1 MKTRILVVDDNRS
14 NRYLAVY
21 LLEKAGCEVFSAE
34 DGAAGVEIAR
44 REKPDAIVMDLSM
57 PHLDGTGALQQ
68 LRADPATAA
77 IPVVASSAYAGPT
90 ERAQALAA
98 GFADFIEKP
107 VDRLTFVERVLR
119 PIPRPPG

>member
-1 MKTRILVVDDNRS
+1 MDDNRS

-21 LLEKAGCEVFSAE
+21 LLEKAGCVVFSAE
-34 DGAAGVEIAR
+34 DGEAGVEIAR
-44 REKPDAIVMDLSM
+44 REKPDGIVMDLSM
-57 PHLDGTGALQQ
+57 PHLDGVGALQQ
-68 LRADPATAA
+68 LRSDPATAG
-77 IPVVASSAYAGPT
+77 IPVVASSAYAGPA

-119 PIPRPPG
+119 PIPRSPGE